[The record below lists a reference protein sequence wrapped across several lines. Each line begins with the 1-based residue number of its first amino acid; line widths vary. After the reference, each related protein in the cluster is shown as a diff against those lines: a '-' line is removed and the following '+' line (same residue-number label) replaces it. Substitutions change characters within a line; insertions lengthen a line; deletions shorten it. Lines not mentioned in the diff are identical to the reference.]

1 MEKEDC
7 STLYDLIIIIEC
19 TQDQCICSGA
29 HTSLL
34 VPVSHRS
41 FISVC
46 AKQDNEY
53 QNNSVNF
60 PHSTRRQK
68 QQPFLPMNNLVSL
81 SYGGCIIRHCAVQHK
96 HTQPFCHN
104 PCGSDKVQT
113 SYRKKKH
120 VTQTVF
126 NLHKK
131 CSNKTGEDA
140 KETKRASSPCDYSLK
155 LGIIRSQTRFTP
167 CSSLIVLKSSVT
179 RRRRRMP
186 ASKHTYMCRR
196 KRAHKCTQQD

>member
-1 MEKEDC
+1 MAGASSDTAPC
-7 STLYDLIIIIEC
+7 NTNTHNHFATTPVGLIK
-19 TQDQCICSGA
+19 
-29 HTSLL
+29 
-34 VPVSHRS
+34 
-41 FISVC
+41 F
-46 AKQDNEY
+46 KQ
-53 QNNSVNF
+53 VA
-60 PHSTRRQK
+60 
-68 QQPFLPMNNLVSL
+68 
-81 SYGGCIIRHCAVQHK
+81 G
-96 HTQPFCHN
+96 
-104 PCGSDKVQT
+104 
-113 SYRKKKH
+113 KKNH